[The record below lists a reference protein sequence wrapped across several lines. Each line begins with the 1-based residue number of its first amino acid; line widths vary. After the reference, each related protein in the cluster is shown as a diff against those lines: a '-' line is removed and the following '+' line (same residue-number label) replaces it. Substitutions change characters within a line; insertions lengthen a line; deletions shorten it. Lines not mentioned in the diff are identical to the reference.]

1 MKKALL
7 LIDIQNDYFPKGA
20 MELEGSTE
28 AGRRAGAMLKR
39 FRDDNLLVV
48 HIQHI
53 SIRPGATFF
62 LPDTE
67 GVLFHE
73 TVRLMPGETV
83 IQKYYPNSFR
93 GTMLLDHLKKE
104 QVGHLTIGGMMTHM
118 CVDATVR
125 AAFDHGF
132 ACTVLHDA
140 CATRALT
147 FGEQTI
153 PAAHVHGAFL
163 AALDAVYAR
172 ISGVGEVMEKM
183 SSGKKTPV

>member
-20 MELEGSTE
+20 MELQGSAE
-28 AGRRAGAMLKR
+28 AGRCAGTMLKR
-39 FRDDNLLVV
+39 FRDDNLLVS

-73 TVRLMPGETV
+73 TVRPLPGETV
-83 IQKYYPNSFR
+83 VQKYYPNSFR
-93 GTMLLDHLKKE
+93 ETELLDRLKKE
-104 QVGHLTIGGMMTHM
+104 QVRHLTIGGMMTHM

-147 FGEQTI
+147 FDGQTI
-153 PAAHVHGAFL
+153 PAAHVHGSFL
-163 AALDAVYAR
+163 AALGAVYAR
-172 ISGVGEVMEKM
+172 IMSVEEVMAEIQA
-183 SSGKKTPV
+183 G